1 MQALQS
7 KQVRKK
13 IERAGRIKMTDK
25 EIIHELVEKILDMEH
40 EIKTLQE
47 NRKEVLDEYKDKI
60 DLKVFNAA
68 LKIARIKAK
77 LAQTSDESLDEIL
90 DAVEDKICVGA

>member
-1 MQALQS
+1 
-7 KQVRKK
+7 
-13 IERAGRIKMTDK
+13 MTDK
-25 EIIHELVEKILDMEH
+25 ETIHELVEKVLDMEH

-47 NRKEVLDEYKDKI
+47 NRKEILDEYKDKI

-77 LAQTSDESLDEIL
+77 LAQTSDESLDEVL
-90 DAVEDKICVGA
+90 DAVEDKICVNVG

>member
-1 MQALQS
+1 
-7 KQVRKK
+7 
-13 IERAGRIKMTDK
+13 MTTMNK
-25 EIIHELVEKILDMEH
+25 EIIHELVEKVIDLEH

-47 NRKEVLDEYKDKI
+47 TRKDVLDEYKDKV

-77 LAQTSDESLDEIL
+77 LAQTSDESLDEVL
-90 DAVEDKICVGA
+90 TAVEDKICVNLG

>member
-1 MQALQS
+1 
-7 KQVRKK
+7 
-13 IERAGRIKMTDK
+13 MTDK
-25 EIIHELVEKILDMEH
+25 ETIHELVEKILDMEH

-77 LAQTSDESLDEIL
+77 LAQTSNESLDEIL

>member
-1 MQALQS
+1 
-7 KQVRKK
+7 
-13 IERAGRIKMTDK
+13 MTDK

>member
-1 MQALQS
+1 
-7 KQVRKK
+7 
-13 IERAGRIKMTDK
+13 MTDK
-25 EIIHELVEKILDMEH
+25 EIIHELVEKVLDMEH

-47 NRKEVLDEYKDKI
+47 NRKEILDEYKDKI

-77 LAQTSDESLDEIL
+77 LAQTSDESLDAVL
-90 DAVEDKICVGA
+90 DAVEDKICVNVG

>member
-1 MQALQS
+1 
-7 KQVRKK
+7 
-13 IERAGRIKMTDK
+13 MTDK

-68 LKIARIKAK
+68 MKIARIKAK

>member
-1 MQALQS
+1 
-7 KQVRKK
+7 
-13 IERAGRIKMTDK
+13 MTDK
-25 EIIHELVEKILDMEH
+25 EIIHELVEKIFDMEH

>member
-1 MQALQS
+1 
-7 KQVRKK
+7 
-13 IERAGRIKMTDK
+13 MTDK
-25 EIIHELVEKILDMEH
+25 EIIHELVEKVLDMEH

-47 NRKEVLDEYKDKI
+47 NRKEILDEYRDKI

-77 LAQTSDESLDEIL
+77 LAQTSDETLDAVL
-90 DAVEDKICVGA
+90 DAVEDKICVSVG

>member
-1 MQALQS
+1 
-7 KQVRKK
+7 
-13 IERAGRIKMTDK
+13 MTDK
-25 EIIHELVEKILDMEH
+25 ETIHELVEKVLEMEH

-47 NRKEVLDEYKDKI
+47 NRKEILDEYKDKI

-77 LAQTSDESLDEIL
+77 LAQTSDESLDEVL
-90 DAVEDKICVGA
+90 DAVEDKICVNVG

>member
-1 MQALQS
+1 
-7 KQVRKK
+7 
-13 IERAGRIKMTDK
+13 MTDK
-25 EIIHELVEKILDMEH
+25 ETIHELVEKVFDMEH

-47 NRKEVLDEYKDKI
+47 NRKEILDEYKDKI

-77 LAQTSDESLDEIL
+77 LAQTSDESLDEVL
-90 DAVEDKICVGA
+90 DAVEDKICVNVG

>member
-1 MQALQS
+1 
-7 KQVRKK
+7 
-13 IERAGRIKMTDK
+13 MTTTTIASNK
-25 EIIHELVEKILDMEH
+25 EIIHELVEKVLDMEH

-47 NRKEVLDEYKDKI
+47 NRKDILDEYKDKV

-77 LAQTSDESLDEIL
+77 LAQTSEESLDEVL
-90 DAVEDKICVGA
+90 DAVEDKICVNLG

>member
-1 MQALQS
+1 
-7 KQVRKK
+7 
-13 IERAGRIKMTDK
+13 MTTTTTTASNK
-25 EIIHELVEKILDMEH
+25 EIIHELVEKVLDMEH

-47 NRKEVLDEYKDKI
+47 NRKDILDEYKDRV

-77 LAQTSDESLDEIL
+77 LAQTSEESLDEVL
-90 DAVEDKICVGA
+90 DAVEDKICVNLG